1 DGQRWQIRGLSRR
14 ANAATMKVNVQVI
27 DTDSG
32 VMFADSVDM
41 MSGRS
46 RGGYA
51 RTAAVELGLAEG
63 DLRRSLGKVLL
74 ALEHW
79 QAQPQAESAA
89 PEMSPEDREA
99 ALELLRDPDLAGRI
113 ASDMAA
119 CGVVGES
126 TNLTAAYLAAVSRKL
141 EKPLAVLI
149 QSSSAAGKS
158 SLMDAVLNLIPPEER
173 MQYSA
178 MTGQSLFYLGE
189 TNLQHKILAI
199 AEEEGV

>member
-1 DGQRWQIRGLSRR
+1 
-14 ANAATMKVNVQVI
+14 
-27 DTDSG
+27 
-32 VMFADSVDM
+32 
-41 MSGRS
+41 
-46 RGGYA
+46 
-51 RTAAVELGLAEG
+51 
-63 DLRRSLGKVLL
+63 

-79 QAQPQAESAA
+79 QAAPEPENTA
-89 PEMSPEDREA
+89 PEMSDTDREA
-99 ALELLRDPDLAGRI
+99 ALELLRDECLAGRI

-141 EKPLAVLI
+141 DRPLAVLI

-173 MQYSA
+173 LQYSA

-199 AEEEGV
+199 AEEE